1 MEIRDKM
8 VICKVVAQSILSD
21 AAITDEERGFLDKL
35 MDSYGLDAAQRKE
48 VLHRNIGDD
57 AGELA
62 REIGDQEARKALL
75 KELAGAVAA
84 DGVFAASEEELIGR
98 DRSVILDPRD
108 AAVVRLLED
117 RARTG
122 LAGSLLH
129 TS

>member
-35 MDSYGLDAAQRKE
+35 KDSYGLYAAQRKE

-62 REIGDQEARKALL
+62 REIGDQEARKELL

-98 DRSVILDPRD
+98 IGAALGVAPEEIEQLIGD
-108 AAVVRLLED
+108 AV
-117 RARTG
+117 G
-122 LAGSLLH
+122 
-129 TS
+129 